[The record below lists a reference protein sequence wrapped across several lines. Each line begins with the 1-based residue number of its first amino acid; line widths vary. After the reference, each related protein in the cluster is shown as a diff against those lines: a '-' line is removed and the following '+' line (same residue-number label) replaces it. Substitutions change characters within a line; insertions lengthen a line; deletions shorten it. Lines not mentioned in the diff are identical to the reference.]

1 MLSNVEDYA
10 LVAKM
15 GLSNLKI
22 VTQLLK
28 AINFKETATCLGS
41 ENGLKITVEDA
52 KCMQASAYIP
62 SRVFDEFELKE
73 DVTFSLS
80 LNILV
85 ECLCMFWPTSQEDSV
100 NVQIFYK
107 GTGYPVSVIIEEDGV
122 ITDCSLKTLEVD
134 ALLDFHLEAGNVV
147 NKVVLRTEL
156 LKDVMAELD
165 PTSELVELRLSPEE
179 PYFRISTEG
188 LGGICHIDL
197 PRDSDLIDTF
207 QCTSTA
213 ISNFKLAH
221 IKPAMKAL
229 SCANKVSLRT
239 NNAGLLCFQYMI
251 KTENGHT
258 CYIEYYISPL
268 IEMDVC

>member
-1 MLSNVEDYA
+1 MPSNAEGYA

-15 GLSNLKI
+15 GLTNLKI
-22 VTQLLK
+22 VIQLLK
-28 AINFKETATCLGS
+28 TINFKETATCLGT
-41 ENGLKITVEDA
+41 ENGLRITVEDA
-52 KCMQASAYIP
+52 KCMQATAYIP
-62 SRVFDEFELKE
+62 TTVFDEFELKE

-85 ECLCMFWPTSQEDSV
+85 ECLCMFWPTSQEDAV
-100 NVQIFYK
+100 AVQMFYK

-134 ALLDFHLEAGNVV
+134 ALLDFHLDNVV
-147 NKVVLRTEL
+147 NKVVLKTEL

-179 PYFRISTEG
+179 PFFRFSTEG

-197 PRDSDLIDTF
+197 PHDSDLIETF

-213 ISNFKLAH
+213 VSNFKLVH

-239 NNAGLLCFQYMI
+239 NNVGLLCFQYMVQ
-251 KTENGHT
+251 TENGHT
-258 CYIEYYISPL
+258 CFIEYYISPL
-268 IEMDVC
+268 IDMDV